1 MELGPA
7 RSDEHD
13 ALAAIVKRC
22 NLSYRDW
29 APSGWQPPPNAAAE
43 LRRIADPESHL
54 LVARAEGEP
63 TGFAAWRESTRAPG
77 QGDLHSLFIDPSA
90 WGYGFGRALL
100 RSAAAEIAA
109 SGHTAAELWVPE
121 ANLRAITLYESEGWR
136 PSGERRRHP
145 RLGLELQRYEI
156 ELGRPRQP

>member
-7 RSDEHD
+7 RSEEHD

-22 NLSYRDW
+22 NLGYRDW
-29 APSGWQPPPNAAAE
+29 APPGWQPPPDGAAE
-43 LRRIADPESHL
+43 LGRIADPESHV

-63 TGFAAWRESTRAPG
+63 TGFAAWRASTRAPG

-100 RSAAAEIAA
+100 RSATAEIAA
-109 SGHTAAELWVPE
+109 SGFAGAELWVPE
-121 ANLRAITLYESEGWR
+121 ANLRAIALYESEGWR
-136 PSGERRRHP
+136 PSGERRSHP
-145 RLGLELQRYEI
+145 RLGLELRHYEI
-156 ELGRPRQP
+156 ELGRPDPP